1 MPRKGKITAYWQ
13 ELVPSTLT
21 SFPCVILLKMN
32 DVVVYVIISVSEQ
45 TLGFRKVKDLPTF
58 KTGLLD
64 CHREVICLF
73 DFYLGYKGLFSLYTL
88 LLSIQ
93 TKF

>member
-1 MPRKGKITAYWQ
+1 
-13 ELVPSTLT
+13 
-21 SFPCVILLKMN
+21 MN
-32 DVVVYVIISVSEQ
+32 DVVVYVIIGVSEQ

-88 LLSIQ
+88 LSSIQ

>member
-1 MPRKGKITAYWQ
+1 MSRKEKITAYWQ
-13 ELVPSTLT
+13 ELMPSTLT

-32 DVVVYVIISVSEQ
+32 DVAIHVIIGVSEQ
-45 TLGFRKVKDLPTF
+45 TLGFRKVMDVPTF

-88 LLSIQ
+88 LSSIQ